1 MAFIQKQD
9 TDGTKGT
16 LLKGEFGYDDY
27 VTGGDTGRVY
37 VGNGTANIALAK
49 DSEVLRSNSPVIT
62 GLITE
67 EVSVSTLTLGAT
79 SSVQT
84 YTATGNFTIVDDLAD
99 GEFVTFIVTNAGFTP
114 TWPTITW
121 WGDAEPTL
129 GTTDKIFFEK
139 IGATLYGTHTGSIA

>member
-9 TDGTKGT
+9 TDGTKAT
-16 LLKGEFGYDDY
+16 LLKGQLGYDDY
-27 VTGGDTGRVY
+27 VAGGDTGRVY
-37 VGNGTANIALAK
+37 VGNGTTNIPLQTQENPIVK
-49 DSEVLRSNSPVIT
+49 

-99 GEFVTFIVTNAGFTP
+99 GEFVTFIVTNGGFTP

-139 IGATLYGTHTGSIA
+139 IGATLYGTHVGSIA